1 MIGINT
7 RGLGHFK
14 RNVPFNTPLCFF
26 LGRFENSMEGEVLKV
41 ETPNGVYLMLFN
53 NKRNYN
59 EFYLDDIKR
68 SLKNSEIQKVIS
80 NFRSKYGGVLIF
92 HTFDKSEQMMW
103 QNYTPALL
111 MPKNFEEDYNA
122 FCDANKKLFSSLF
135 AFNSPQSPI
144 AKVFYALS
152 GGSPN
157 MFLWALTNIYKSVP
171 SYLIVD
177 MLYWFNNYNQFSGK
191 LKKGSITS
199 YNGVQNILKLQEE
212 LIALRQE
219 KRIASV
225 FNMFNTQQKK
235 LLKSATLNKQETEM
249 VSRFETMSKEK
260 QINFIR
266 KVSTL
271 ETKEEIFHQM
281 ALLTKV
287 HFDWNRESFL
297 EFITNIENLSFDIVF
312 DNNNIVILSV
322 KDYDTIKYVTRTT
335 NWCISKNKRY
345 WDDYTSK
352 DNRVKRNQYVLFD
365 FNQKEDSEYSIVG
378 FTTKDDKD
386 IVHAHSFTNANL
398 MNNSYEF
405 NVLTSFR
412 MRQGGSIVGVLN
424 NLSIPLDKFMRC
436 PSLPYKWEKESI
448 MDILSRIDENKYT
461 IIKDEDG
468 LLAFTIQSPNDI
480 FNLVGVEQYTKA
492 IQNIDYNP
500 IERKHLF
507 IFNFN
512 KNTDDKMLWTF
523 ITSDYDGIERTDC
536 GVYNVNGNR
545 YNKSLN
551 YCLYQNGLPFNVFSR
566 PIDDFLLVRDAFYT
580 NDVDM
585 LSILLEKDSVRQMLN
600 EKKYILKDEIYE
612 SLTSSIFRYYSFDVL
627 HLLYKNSYKLANLI
641 GFDAIDSILRNAM
654 EIMLSRCNKA
664 MKNVPTESDFEDLM
678 RGQFNENKALAYGM
692 FFIIEKIFDNESNQ
706 NILKKWYKKIHV
718 CPNFLQK
725 HFIAKFV
732 PFINQIVSREKIDY
746 ITSLIMNCDYYEI
759 FENNTFN
766 SEFVQTLYNKLSDGH
781 PWKQKIVSKEKVTVN
796 S

>member
-14 RNVPFNTPLCFF
+14 RNVPLNTPLCFF
-26 LGRFENSMEGEVLKV
+26 LGSFENSIDGEVLKV
-41 ETPNGVYLMLFN
+41 ETSCGEYLMLFN
-53 NKRNYN
+53 NKRNYH

-68 SLKNSEIQKVIS
+68 SLKNSETQKVIS
-80 NFRSKYGGVLIF
+80 NLKSKYGGVLIF

-103 QNYTPALL
+103 QSYMPTLL
-111 MPKNFEEDYNA
+111 MPKNFEEDYNT
-122 FCDANKKLFSSLF
+122 FCDTNKKLFSSLF
-135 AFNSPQSPI
+135 SFNSQQSPI
-144 AKVFYALS
+144 SKVFYALS

-171 SYLIVD
+171 YYLIID
-177 MLYWFNNYNQFSGK
+177 MLYWFNNYNQFSCK

-199 YNGVQNILKLQEE
+199 YNGTQNILKLQEE

-312 DNNNIVILSV
+312 DSNNVVILSV

-352 DNRVKRNQYVLFD
+352 DNRTKRNQYVLFD
-365 FNQKEDSEYSIVG
+365 FNQKEDSEFSIVG

-398 MNNSYEF
+398 INNSHEF

-412 MRQGGSIVGVLN
+412 NRQGGSIIGVLN

-436 PSLPYKWEKESI
+436 PNLPYKWEKESI
-448 MDILSRIDENKYT
+448 VQILSKIDENKYS

-468 LLAFTIQSPNDI
+468 LFVFTIKSPNDI
-480 FNLVGVEQYTKA
+480 FNLTGVEQYIKA
-492 IQNIDYNP
+492 TQTIDYSP
-500 IERKHLF
+500 IEHKHLF
-507 IFNFN
+507 IYNFN
-512 KNTDDKMLWTF
+512 KSTDDKMLWTVV
-523 ITSDYDGIERTDC
+523 TSDYDGIERTEC
-536 GVYNVNGNR
+536 VYNANGNR

-551 YCLYQNGLPFNVFSR
+551 YILYQNGLPFNVFSR
-566 PIDDFLLVRDAFYT
+566 PIDDLLLLKEAFNT
-580 NDVDM
+580 NDIDM
-585 LSILLEKDSVRQMLN
+585 LSILLEKDHIRQNLN
-600 EKKYILKDEIYE
+600 KDKYILKDEIYE
-612 SLTSSIFRYYSFDVL
+612 SVNSSIFRYYSFDIL
-627 HLLYKNSYKLANLI
+627 NLLYKNGYKLTNLI

-654 EIMLSRCNKA
+654 EIMVNRCNKT
-664 MKNVPTESDFEDLM
+664 MKSIPTESDFKELM
-678 RGQFNENKALAYGM
+678 RGHFNENKTLAYGM

-706 NILKKWYKKIHV
+706 NILKKWYKKIHM
-718 CPNFLQK
+718 CPKFLQK
-725 HFIAKFV
+725 YFIDKFV
-732 PFINQIVSREKIDY
+732 PFINQMVSKEKMDY
-746 ITSLIMNCDYYEI
+746 ITSIIINCDYYEI
-759 FENNTFN
+759 FENTTFK
-766 SEFVQTLYNKLSDGH
+766 SEFVQTLYNKLSDEH